1 MGDVSEQGRADPWSR
16 ERASASAL
24 VLLMAIAG
32 GLDAI
37 AFLQLGGSFVGNQTG
52 NVLLLGISLTRD
64 SPIDTAATATS
75 LGAFIVGAA
84 ALGRWRRTREERTPR
99 RRPGLVIAV
108 EASLLG
114 LAATLSALFDP
125 PAAVMVAPLALSM
138 GLQAGLAREL
148 GVSYL
153 TGGYITGSTTA
164 SAMGSPLGDRSDR
177 WWWHGAIPLVTL
189 ASGAAGTAALAR
201 VSVPGA
207 LTLLAVGAA
216 AAAEL
221 TRRHASAPAGG
232 APVPEDP

>member
-1 MGDVSEQGRADPWSR
+1 MGDVSDQERADPWSR

-24 VLLMAIAG
+24 VVLMAVAG

-37 AFLQLGGSFVGNQTG
+37 AFLDLGGCFVGNQTG

-75 LGAFIVGAA
+75 LGGFIVGAA
-84 ALGRWRRTREERTPR
+84 ALGRWRTTREDRTPL

-108 EASLLG
+108 EAALLT
-114 LAATLSALFDP
+114 LAAAMSALLDL
-125 PAAVMVAPLALSM
+125 PAAVMVAPLAVSM

-153 TGGYITGSTTA
+153 TGGYVTGSTTA

-177 WWWHGAIPLVTL
+177 WWWHGAVPLLTL
-189 ASGAAGTAALAR
+189 AAGAAATAALAR

-207 LTLLAVGAA
+207 LALLAVGAA

-221 TRRHASAPAGG
+221 TRRHASAERPA
-232 APVPEDP
+232 AP